1 MEISLT
7 LNSEQKINGLAQLIM
22 VAAKHPDVNDEG
34 MKLALVII
42 DDIKAA
48 VAAAKSEDAE

>member
-1 MEISLT
+1 MEISLK
-7 LNSEQKINGLAQLIM
+7 LNEQKINGLAQLLM

-42 DDIKAA
+42 DEIKAA

>member
-1 MEISLT
+1 MEISLK
-7 LNSEQKINGLAQLIM
+7 LNDQKINGLAQLLM

-42 DDIKAA
+42 DELKAA
-48 VAAAKSEDAE
+48 VEAAKKETE